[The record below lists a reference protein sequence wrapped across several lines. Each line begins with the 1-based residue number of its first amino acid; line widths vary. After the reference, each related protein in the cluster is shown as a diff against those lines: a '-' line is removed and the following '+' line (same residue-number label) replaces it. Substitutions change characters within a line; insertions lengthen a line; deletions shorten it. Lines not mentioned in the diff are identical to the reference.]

1 MKMSQKKRRSDLPRR
16 IFLFLNSDMKLKF
29 AHLLIAFTV
38 GLTLSSGVLMQNVQ
52 AGQPHMENALTAL
65 QNARHQLE
73 IAKPDKGG
81 HRENAIGIIDN
92 AISEVKAGIA
102 AGE

>member
-1 MKMSQKKRRSDLPRR
+1 
-16 IFLFLNSDMKLKF
+16 MKLNF

-38 GLTLSSGVLMQNVQ
+38 GVTLSSGVLIQNVQ

-73 IAKPDKGG
+73 IARPDKGG
-81 HRENAIGIIDN
+81 HREAAIGIVDN
-92 AISEVKAGIA
+92 AIHEVKLGIDA
-102 AGE
+102 AE